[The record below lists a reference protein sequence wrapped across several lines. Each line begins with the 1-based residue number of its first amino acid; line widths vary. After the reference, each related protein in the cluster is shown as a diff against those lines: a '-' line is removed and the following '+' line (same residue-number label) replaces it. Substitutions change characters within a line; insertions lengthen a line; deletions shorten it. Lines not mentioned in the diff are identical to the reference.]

1 MPRKWGGLGRPSR
14 PASGGPDIVCACI
27 MYRSLVPVWSLWVS
41 AIHSLTLL
49 FGFLLLQVALQQPL
63 DRASWWSF
71 ECYHTTCRTVSVH
84 QCTGSVWFF
93 PFTLPVIVSL
103 QWLYNA
109 PKQEIQLPGFLYFLL
124 YSRKHTKRAYFGFMG
139 VDTKYLYSMCVTMA
153 SLNKLIWRIFC
164 SCDIFSQC

>member
-1 MPRKWGGLGRPSR
+1 MIPFACRGIEDYDVIWHHRATIRLLVCIT
-14 PASGGPDIVCACI
+14 PDALHAQVHCILCI
-27 MYRSLVPVWSLWVS
+27 MYRSLIPVWSSWVS
-41 AIHSLTLL
+41 GVHSPTLL

-139 VDTKYLYSMCVTMA
+139 VDTKYICSRCVST
-153 SLNKLIWRIFC
+153 
-164 SCDIFSQC
+164 